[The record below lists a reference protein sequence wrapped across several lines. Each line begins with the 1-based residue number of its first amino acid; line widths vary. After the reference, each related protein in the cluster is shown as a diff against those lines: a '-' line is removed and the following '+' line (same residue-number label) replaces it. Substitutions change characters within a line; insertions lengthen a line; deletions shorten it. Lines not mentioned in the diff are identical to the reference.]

1 MPITL
6 LLLLAASLGA
16 QADSTPEARIRALLA
31 TQQSDWNRGDV
42 RAFMNG
48 YEESDALT
56 FVGATLTRGYRQVL
70 ENYIK
75 RYPTRENMG
84 KLTFSG
90 IEVHMLGA
98 DHAWVLGRFALE
110 RTTQGGGN
118 ISGVFTL
125 VLRRTAAGWK
135 IVLDH
140 TT

>member
-140 TT
+140 TS